1 MAGIRLL
8 GVLLVVAL
16 QGCGGGGQGD
26 DPCAGASQ
34 LLPGDLSFAQSTPQQ
49 TQQSSVAAFGDGFV
63 PANSAC
69 EVVTQLSNPNDPF
82 SAPTGWSCKCSTS
95 APVCVTW
102 KNEASGASGRGSYQV
117 RSGSVE
123 ISGVPIAVCGP
134 VYTRWTADIPLV
146 VGTNRLVVTM
156 TDRQRGGLAS
166 VTVTR
171 N

>member
-1 MAGIRLL
+1 VRWM
-8 GVLLVVAL
+8 
-16 QGCGGGGQGD
+16 
-26 DPCAGASQ
+26 
-34 LLPGDLSFAQSTPQQ
+34 
-49 TQQSSVAAFGDGFV
+49 
-63 PANSAC
+63 
-69 EVVTQLSNPNDPF
+69 
-82 SAPTGWSCKCSTS
+82 
-95 APVCVTW
+95 
-102 KNEASGASGRGSYQV
+102 NEASGASGRGSYQV